1 MSRSKRKGT
10 AFETAL
16 AGYLT
21 DVVGQPVERR
31 ALKGTADDGDL
42 HLPTPGG
49 RIVIEAKNHQRM
61 ELADWVAQADA
72 EAGNADKRFPDVLG
86 GVVVHKRRGKGQPAD
101 QYVTLTLDTL
111 LNILHLI

>member
-1 MSRSKRKGT
+1 MSRSKQKGT

-16 AGYLT
+16 ANYLSEI
-21 DVVGQPVERR
+21 VGQPVERR

-49 RIVIEAKNHQRM
+49 RLIIEAKNHQRM
-61 ELADWVAQADA
+61 ELADWVDQADA

-86 GVVVHKRRGKGQPAD
+86 GVVVHKRRGKGRAAD
-101 QYVTLTLDTL
+101 QYATMRLDTL
-111 LNILHLI
+111 LTILNIN